1 MAENSTARRML
12 AAYAEH
18 EPWLRHH
25 EEAMRCLDFEERLV
39 WGMGLF
45 RTLNEIEA
53 RIQAQLI
60 KMPVDPAI
68 AKLPDFDAC
77 YIRWLEVSEGY
88 LATARGFASSG
99 YEIPVLEE
107 FSVMVEE
114 ARAMIENNSLEHEM
128 PSIDRATSSARPASI
143 STTATRAPSAAM
155 CRQVAAPI
163 PEAPP
168 VTNAR

>member
-60 KMPVDPAI
+60 QAPIDPVI
-68 AKLPDFDAC
+68 AKLSDFDA
-77 YIRWLEVSEGY
+77 YYLLWLDVSEGY
-88 LATARGFASSG
+88 LAMARKFAANG
-99 YEIPVLEE
+99 YEVPVLEE

-114 ARAMIENNSLEHEM
+114 ARAMIENNALEHEM
-128 PSIDRATSSARPASI
+128 PSIEAARVAVKATNPDPARYGS
-143 STTATRAPSAAM
+143 
-155 CRQVAAPI
+155 
-163 PEAPP
+163 
-168 VTNAR
+168 